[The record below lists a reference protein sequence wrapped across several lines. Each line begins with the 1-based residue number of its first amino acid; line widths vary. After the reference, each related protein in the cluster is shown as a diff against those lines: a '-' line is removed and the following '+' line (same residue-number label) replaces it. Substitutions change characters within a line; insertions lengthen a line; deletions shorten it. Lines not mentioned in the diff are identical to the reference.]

1 MFQCAIFSITREW
14 GILKNSVQRVAL
26 RAGDGLEFF
35 CELFVQHPGRIISN
49 RDPEIA
55 QFFKNDSPLWIAL
68 SFERALALGG
78 FLPRVDGS
86 HDTAVAHG
94 SFGAANIPVII
105 KMSPEANKMSSAA
118 ARDAPLAVRKRS

>member
-1 MFQCAIFSITREW
+1 MFQCAIFSISREW

-35 CELFVQHPGRIISN
+35 CELFVQHPGRITSN

-55 QFFKNDSPLWIAL
+55 QFFKNDSPLWIGL

-78 FLPRVDGS
+78 FLPRVDS
-86 HDTAVAHG
+86 
-94 SFGAANIPVII
+94 
-105 KMSPEANKMSSAA
+105 
-118 ARDAPLAVRKRS
+118 